1 MSLKAKSI
9 FLESAYFDPVTIR
22 KGSKE
27 LGLLTEASRRFERGA
42 DVQAAETALWRVIN
56 LVQEIAGG
64 ELVPGIIDEYPEKVV
79 DCFDLNKN
87 DTEDFIQSLVH
98 KISVH
103 LIDEQDENEG
113 IIDEN
118 TSIKPTGELDFE
130 KIVGKVFEARPTT
143 RNSRPLKVRRIEL

>member
-1 MSLKAKSI
+1 MKVIIKI
-9 FLESAYFDPVTIR
+9 LEYLS
-22 KGSKE
+22 
-27 LGLLTEASRRFERGA
+27 ERDA
-42 DVQAAETALWRVIN
+42 VVFRTCRLN
-56 LVQEIAGG
+56 SHK
-64 ELVPGIIDEYPEKVV
+64 PIDEYPEKVV

-113 IIDEN
+113 VLDEN
-118 TSIKPTGELDFE
+118 IPIKPTGELDFE

-143 RNSRPLKVRRIEL
+143 RKSRPLKVRRIEL

>member
-1 MSLKAKSI
+1 MKVIIKILDYLS
-9 FLESAYFDPVTIR
+9 
-22 KGSKE
+22 
-27 LGLLTEASRRFERGA
+27 ERDA
-42 DVQAAETALWRVIN
+42 VVFRTCRLN
-56 LVQEIAGG
+56 SHK
-64 ELVPGIIDEYPEKVV
+64 PIDEYPEKVV

-113 IIDEN
+113 VLDEN
-118 TSIKPTGELDFE
+118 IPIKPTGELDFE

-143 RNSRPLKVRRIEL
+143 RKSRPLKVRRIEL